1 MRFALLPLFAILI
14 AGMISCSNADEQIA
28 EIQCPGATEGEFI
41 TVTVPPPEADDT
53 GWTHPDELLR
63 YKAAIL
69 FYQDMEELRCP
80 ASRMQHRDSATES
93 SIELLTEAA
102 TVCDLTIN
110 EIIRR
115 INNEAEARRAA
126 TDPRDL
132 HIRDA
137 PRHFVY
143 GSRIPRIV
151 PLVREVTTAPAPRPA
166 ARRPIPVCFCAWE
179 RSRRR
184 QPFYSTLHNQ
194 RRARAAKC
202 RSAAARSGPRK
213 PTAVGRGH
221 TGCTTRTRTR
231 RRRSAV
237 ALLRGP
243 AGWRRSARALCTYAH
258 IDIPR
263 LLSICARIE

>member
-1 MRFALLPLFAILI
+1 MPAGRQASRPTHNRTKTPQRPPQGDHPTATTAGALRRQPQSPGRPGRRGSSWHGMAGRAHLAYDWRQCTLEKLPTKHTGAYGARRSHQELDMRFALLPLFAILI

-93 SIELLTEAA
+93 SMELLTEAA
-102 TVCDLTIN
+102 TICDLTID

-126 TDPRDL
+126 TDPETYTFEMRLDIL
-132 HIRDA
+132 
-137 PRHFVY
+137 Y
-143 GSRIPRIV
+143 
-151 PLVREVTTAPAPRPA
+151 
-166 ARRPIPVCFCAWE
+166 
-179 RSRRR
+179 
-184 QPFYSTLHNQ
+184 
-194 RRARAAKC
+194 
-202 RSAAARSGPRK
+202 
-213 PTAVGRGH
+213 TAVEY
-221 TGCTTRTRTR
+221 
-231 RRRSAV
+231 
-237 ALLRGP
+237 P
-243 AGWRRSARALCTYAH
+243 ELCPWY
-258 IDIPR
+258 
-263 LLSICARIE
+263 EK